1 MLYSLALITTLLTGL
16 YLLALAI
23 VSLLKPAKVSNFLLG
38 FATSAPVHYLELLI
52 RIVVGAAFVIHA
64 PLMKFTNI
72 FTIFGWILIGTTA
85 CLFVVPWQ
93 WHQRF
98 AQRAVPY
105 ALRYL
110 KLLAVCSLIL
120 GSFIIICAVA

>member
-1 MLYSLALITTLLTGL
+1 MLNSLALITILLAGL
-16 YLLALAI
+16 YLIALAI
-23 VSLLKPAKVSNFLLG
+23 VSFLKPAKASSFLLG
-38 FATSAPVHYLELLI
+38 FASSVPVHYLELII
-52 RIVVGAAFVIHA
+52 RLVVGAAFVLHA
-64 PLMKFTNI
+64 PLMMFSEI

-93 WHQRF
+93 WHHRF

-110 KLLAVCSLIL
+110 KLVAVCSFIL
-120 GSFIIICAVA
+120 GVLIIIYAIR